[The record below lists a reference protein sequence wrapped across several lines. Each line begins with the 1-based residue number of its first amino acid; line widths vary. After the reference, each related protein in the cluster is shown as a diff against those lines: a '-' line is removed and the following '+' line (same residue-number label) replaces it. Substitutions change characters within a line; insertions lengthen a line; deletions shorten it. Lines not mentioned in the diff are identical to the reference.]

1 MRKKIIA
8 TLILFTSITFNA
20 YAEEVGNANTT
31 VNTINYS
38 DLKNVIFQRN
48 ITVKINQNAVDTS
61 SIRYNS
67 LIKAEEDILSGI
79 RSMENMLAMYKAQS
93 ELLLPT
99 PDSDELNEIY
109 LVVETLLK
117 NMNSNNIASIK
128 NNIASMEEQ
137 LKNIRRQQ
145 IDMTALTEK
154 LTLQGEMLNNQMVWT
169 AENLIFVYNTID
181 EQKENINKNIDML
194 QEQLRILKIQQD
206 LGYVSSLDI
215 EGVEFKLEE
224 LNSTKEAL
232 DSQKLNVKRQL
243 NLLFGQSY
251 NTPLEI
257 SFVPEVNIY
266 EAISINSKE
275 DLNTA
280 IKNSYELRLHQYE
293 IEEKQVALTRTK
305 NDEDDGENSNE
316 YKLANIDLENENL
329 KFEDAKRNYE
339 LKFQQLYETVKDKQ
353 KTFGLEN
360 KKLSQ
365 EKSKMEA
372 AKKKYDLGVISKKEY
387 DDIKF
392 SYDLE
397 SIKVETAKIDLF
409 TAHRKYEWML
419 KGLNI

>member
-1 MRKKIIA
+1 
-8 TLILFTSITFNA
+8 
-20 YAEEVGNANTT
+20 
-31 VNTINYS
+31 
-38 DLKNVIFQRN
+38 
-48 ITVKINQNAVDTS
+48 
-61 SIRYNS
+61 
-67 LIKAEEDILSGI
+67 
-79 RSMENMLAMYKAQS
+79 
-93 ELLLPT
+93 
-99 PDSDELNEIY
+99 
-109 LVVETLLK
+109 
-117 NMNSNNIASIK
+117 
-128 NNIASMEEQ
+128 MEEQ